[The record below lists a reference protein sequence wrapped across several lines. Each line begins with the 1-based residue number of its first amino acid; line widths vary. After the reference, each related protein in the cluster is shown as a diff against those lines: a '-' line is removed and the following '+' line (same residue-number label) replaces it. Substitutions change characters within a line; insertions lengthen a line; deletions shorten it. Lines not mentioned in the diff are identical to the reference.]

1 MNNDKEIVTQQD
13 LLTVISD
20 FVSKS
25 TGLSLVHDTEGLVF
39 ISQKNDSKRIRFKK
53 FELAD
58 VLVRADADGREF
70 VQVNLSSGKK
80 ILLTDQLVG
89 FKPLPVGDL
98 DVTKLPKVVTTM
110 DLLSVFEAIEDA
122 ISATIPQKE
131 EAETLK
137 RVFQSILTGGED
149 VGFDLSLERSWLR
162 RLPTIITKSSI

>member
-1 MNNDKEIVTQQD
+1 MNSDHELVSQQD
-13 LLTVISD
+13 LLTVIED

-25 TGLSLVHDTEGLVF
+25 QGLSLVQDADGNITVA
-39 ISQKNDSKRIRFKK
+39 QKNDSKKLRFRR

-58 VLVRADADGREF
+58 VLVRKDGDGREF
-70 VQVNLSSGKK
+70 VQVNLASGKK

-89 FKPLPVGDL
+89 FKPMPIGDL

-122 ISATIPQKE
+122 ISSTMPQKE
-131 EAETLK
+131 EAEALK
-137 RVFQSILTGGED
+137 RVFQSILQGGED

-162 RLPTIITKSSI
+162 RLPSIITKSSV